1 MTYIQKVLTL
11 FCALLFFSQ
20 TIMAGQSQTTVGF
33 DSWLSSQVEI
43 SETKLL
49 EAISRPDAAPG
60 SVIASPSKA
69 NPDYYYHWV
78 RDAALVMNVVVDL
91 YLKAEASKKDFYMQR
106 LEQFVT
112 FSRSNQQSNALTG
125 LGEPKFYV
133 DGRPYDLA
141 WGRPQNDGPG
151 LRALTLIRL
160 ARIKLVQGQT
170 EYVRN
175 VLYDGKIPTHSVIK
189 ADLEYVSHHW
199 QEANFDLWEEVL
211 GEHFYTLMGQ
221 QAALV
226 EGAALARD
234 LGDIGAS
241 DWYLRQSEAIRAR
254 LNVFLNSSQ
263 NYIPTTL
270 NFKGG
275 LNSKNSNL
283 DVAVVLGILHAGGP
297 QRVTTWEDSRIH
309 NTLRA
314 LPEAFASLYPIN
326 QRMDEYAPSIGR
338 YPEDVYGGDNFDGG
352 NPWVLTT
359 LALAEAHYELASHYA
374 NKKSVAPLAEASD
387 VSMQTAREHLL
398 RGDRYFQRVRIHANP
413 DGTLSEQISRFN
425 GYMISANNLTWSY
438 ASVLTAN
445 ASREKA
451 KKLLH

>member
-221 QAALV
+221 QAD
-226 EGAALARD
+226 R
-234 LGDIGAS
+234 
-241 DWYLRQSEAIRAR
+241 
-254 LNVFLNSSQ
+254 
-263 NYIPTTL
+263 
-270 NFKGG
+270 
-275 LNSKNSNL
+275 
-283 DVAVVLGILHAGGP
+283 
-297 QRVTTWEDSRIH
+297 
-309 NTLRA
+309 
-314 LPEAFASLYPIN
+314 
-326 QRMDEYAPSIGR
+326 
-338 YPEDVYGGDNFDGG
+338 
-352 NPWVLTT
+352 
-359 LALAEAHYELASHYA
+359 
-374 NKKSVAPLAEASD
+374 KSV
-387 VSMQTAREHLL
+387 V
-398 RGDRYFQRVRIHANP
+398 
-413 DGTLSEQISRFN
+413 
-425 GYMISANNLTWSY
+425 
-438 ASVLTAN
+438 
-445 ASREKA
+445 
-451 KKLLH
+451 